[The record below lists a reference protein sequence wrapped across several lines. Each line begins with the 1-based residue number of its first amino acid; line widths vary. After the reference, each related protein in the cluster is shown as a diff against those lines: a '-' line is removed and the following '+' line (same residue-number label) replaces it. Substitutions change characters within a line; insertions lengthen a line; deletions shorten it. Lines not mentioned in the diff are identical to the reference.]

1 MVDTPLDYDKIIWTI
16 FSVGVGFSV
25 IALYQIDKIPFR
37 FQLLTLILGFA
48 VLIYSFFAIK
58 GYGFKKEILYEE
70 NNNIKFKERL
80 KGRFYFRTRWIGES
94 ILIFLGIIYSKK

>member
-48 VLIYSFFAIK
+48 VLIYSFLQLRDMDLR
-58 GYGFKKEILYEE
+58 KK
-70 NNNIKFKERL
+70 
-80 KGRFYFRTRWIGES
+80 FYMRRITI
-94 ILIFLGIIYSKK
+94 